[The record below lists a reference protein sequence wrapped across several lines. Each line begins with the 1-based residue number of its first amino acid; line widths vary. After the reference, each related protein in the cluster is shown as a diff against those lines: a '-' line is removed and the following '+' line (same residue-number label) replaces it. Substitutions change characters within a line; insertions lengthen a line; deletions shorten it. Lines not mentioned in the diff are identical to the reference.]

1 MSKKSFEAAY
11 ERLEEILEKMN
22 TEQVSLDSALSLYEE
37 ADSLIGDCQ
46 KRLTEAEQ
54 KIEILIKNRILA
66 KVIRRKLKK
75 STSMKGS
82 VDFLAD
88 RLNIPKKIIYKKALT
103 IFKDN
108 N

>member
-54 KIEILIKNRILA
+54 KIEVLIKNREGNL
-66 KVIRRKLKK
+66 KVDENGEVEKEDFA
-75 STSMKGS
+75 TSRGA
-82 VDFLAD
+82 VL
-88 RLNIPKKIIYKKALT
+88 
-103 IFKDN
+103 
-108 N
+108 

>member
-54 KIEILIKNRILA
+54 KIEILIKNREGSL
-66 KVIRRKLKK
+66 KVDENGEVEKEDFA
-75 STSMKGS
+75 TSRGA
-82 VDFLAD
+82 VL
-88 RLNIPKKIIYKKALT
+88 
-103 IFKDN
+103 
-108 N
+108 